1 MNITVKKFN
10 ELTTDELYEILKSR
24 AEVFLLEQ
32 NIVCQDLD
40 DVDYECYHFFIKDK
54 NRVTAYLRAYF
65 FDEDKTTVKIGR
77 VLTLDHG
84 KGTGRI
90 LMEKALDEIKNK
102 IGCEKVFVNAQKQA
116 EGFYMKCGFMSVS
129 EEFMEEGIPHI
140 RMEYKNV

>member
-10 ELTTDELYEILKSR
+10 ELNTAERYEILKSR

-40 DVDYECYHFFIKDK
+40 DVDYESYHFFIKDE

-65 FDEDKTTVKIGR
+65 FDENKTVVKIGR
-77 VLTLDHG
+77 VLTLSHG
-84 KGTGRI
+84 KGTGKI
-90 LMEKALDEIKNK
+90 LMDKALDEIKNK
-102 IGCEKVFVNAQKQA
+102 IGCEKIFVNAQTQA
-116 EGFYMKCGFMSVS
+116 EGFYKKCGFVTVS
-129 EEFMEEGIPHI
+129 EEFMEEGVPHV